1 MLLFT
6 NQAIKK
12 TLKNLQSRKQ
22 EAAGSRA
29 KGRLQTHEKSK

>member
-6 NQAIKK
+6 NQAIQKK
-12 TLKNLQSRKQ
+12 NPKNYK
-22 EAAGSRA
+22 AGSRA

>member
-12 TLKNLQSRKQ
+12 KTNSKTYK
-22 EAAGSRA
+22 AGSRA